1 MKPIITNDSIADD
14 LKRFIAVIQLFPDGK
29 KSRFYY
35 YKKTL
40 SKKQRQ
46 TPSTIISAIEAY
58 QGSPKGANIPS
69 DKFMDD
75 WKNSTRAPEITI
87 LKQNPKANEIG
98 FYEQY
103 FTTMHREYFPDDK
116 INSKENCYN
125 RNNAQTGA
133 KTFGVV
139 SHEQMMEYIAIKKLK
154 KRKKLIADGLSL
166 AFPKISLSRERL
178 KEIEDADNIIQ
189 GRQVVKN
196 QVTVAKYRGEQS
208 KLSDLENDFN
218 DLQIYLPEN
227 PGELEE
233 VGDGSHCYYAF
244 KPLLKHK
251 EMSGNGIPYEWHRWI
266 SKTGKENMGNWFNK
280 RIPKSKDWTKDED
293 ILKSLR
299 NTIIASKKVIL
310 NDKNMPNMDSPLI
323 DEVFEDHGYHES
335 EIVTLKGKITSEYKK
350 KNYDEERL
358 QGNVWNFSRESLYS
372 KNPDLFDQ
380 ESYAVWNKIMEDVIK
395 RFPKYKSN
403 VKRVG
408 ETKTKEDTF
417 NHIIK
422 SACKTD
428 GQYPTHL
435 LVVVWTSTIKSYQLH
450 KNGNELK
457 EKQYIKNLIKPT
469 IPNIE
474 IVVINPEKNT
484 EESTFFVVPELT
496 LMSTIKKWFIKKV
509 KRDSNA

>member
-1 MKPIITNDSIADD
+1 MKPIITNDSITDD

-29 KSRFYY
+29 KSGFYY

-40 SKKQRQ
+40 SKKERQ

-58 QGSPKGANIPS
+58 QGSPKGTNVQS
-69 DKFMDD
+69 DEFMED
-75 WKNSTRAPEITI
+75 WKNSTKAPEITI
-87 LKQNPKANEIG
+87 LKQNPLAGTIG

-125 RNNAQTGA
+125 SNNAQTGA
-133 KTFGVV
+133 KTYGVV

-154 KRKKLIADGLSL
+154 KEIGNGLSP

-178 KEIEDADNIIQ
+178 KEIEEAFKLIQ
-189 GRQVVKN
+189 SREVVKN

-208 KLSDLENDFN
+208 KLSDLKNDFN

-251 EMSGNGIPYEWHRWI
+251 EMSGHGIPYEWHKHL
-266 SKTGKENMGNWFNK
+266 SKTGKEHMGNWFNK
-280 RIPKSKDWTKDED
+280 RIPKSKDWTKDVD

-299 NTIIASKKVIL
+299 NTIIANKKVIL
-310 NDKNMPNMDSPLI
+310 NDKNVPNMDSPLI
-323 DEVFEDHGYHES
+323 DEVFEDHGYHSS
-335 EIVTLKGKITSEYKK
+335 EIVSLKRTITSEYKK
-350 KNYDEERL
+350 KNSDDDKA
-358 QGNVWNFSRESLYS
+358 QGNAWSFSNISLYS
-372 KNPDLFDQ
+372 KDPDLFDS
-380 ESYAVWNKIMEDVIK
+380 EARAAWDKIMEDVIK
-395 RFPKYKSN
+395 RFPKYKDN
-403 VKRVG
+403 IKRVG
-408 ETKTKEDTF
+408 EKKIKEDTF

-435 LVVVWTSTIKSYQLH
+435 LVVVWTSTIPSYKLH

-457 EKQYIKNLIKPT
+457 EKQYMKNLIKPT